1 MPTSSDQYINF
12 RDLCERCKFAVKIAS
27 PLTFLKCS
35 FVARL
40 SKESFGF
47 QPVLL
52 EKRDENFSNWLAFVA
67 TQTIWLNDMQT
78 LLLASRR
85 RFFSNCH
92 MNKGRVFIDDA
103 LGSCICAPVNNQFK
117 PLFLFKCGVV
127 KTCIHNGPKRP
138 LIIISVFCHA
148 SLHTRNKDH

>member
-67 TQTIWLNDMQT
+67 THRQYGLTICKRCFRHQGGDFSQTVI
-78 LLLASRR
+78 
-85 RFFSNCH
+85 
-92 MNKGRVFIDDA
+92 
-103 LGSCICAPVNNQFK
+103 
-117 PLFLFKCGVV
+117 
-127 KTCIHNGPKRP
+127 
-138 LIIISVFCHA
+138 
-148 SLHTRNKDH
+148 